1 MRNTTT
7 QSWRT
12 APVKTIQPTDWL
24 SLATILAL
32 AIVLRL
38 LFYTGFFG
46 SDEVTYVETA
56 VGITSGDWHASN
68 YIGATRYGMNLPV
81 ALFIYL
87 FGLSEA
93 SANLWPFLCSI
104 GEVAIVFVV
113 ARRLWGLRVAVISA
127 TLLALLPLHVH
138 YAGRMMADPPLAFF
152 LSLSVLL
159 LLHAV
164 HAKHSLSYIAAGL
177 AWGAVF
183 WVKESVAL
191 LYLPV
196 FLSLSLVLNRF
207 DGRGLWI
214 LFGMA
219 IALLGNCVLMN
230 FVSGNPLHVFA
241 VMSKALATVNS
252 MATLDTSPWYY
263 FRYFFMDIRHTFLL
277 GFLVAAGIALYV
289 RYFVRDN
296 QAAPQAQ
303 FVILWIFLLVGMF
316 SFALVSFSPVQLV
329 MKQTNYMLIF
339 AAPLALLAGWFL
351 ASLPRQV
358 FVPLSILILSGSV
371 ILAALE
377 QQAVTVFTANSKA
390 AYIFLRD
397 HPKTYLVATINNVR
411 AINFFSMMEN
421 RQKIRERVMSFSDM
435 AEIESVNAI
444 DSLATKTREK
454 DIYALLDLES
464 IFWGSKTNGIRNRSD
479 VPTCWQSMGPLTPA
493 ALGNGS
499 WVTQSLLIAG
509 AVLPESLQQPYMAI
523 LQPLT
528 APKTAHLFKVS
539 KSCLTRLLR

>member
-1 MRNTTT
+1 MQNTIAP
-7 QSWRT
+7 SWKT
-12 APVKTIQPTDWL
+12 APSKAMQSMDWL

-32 AIVLRL
+32 ATVLRL

-56 VGITSGDWHASN
+56 VGIASGDWHASN

-81 ALFIYL
+81 ALSIYF

-93 SANLWPFLCSI
+93 SVNLWPFLCSV
-104 GEVAIVFVV
+104 GEVAIVFTI
-113 ARRLWGLRVAVISA
+113 ARRLWDIRVATVSA
-127 TLLALLPLHVH
+127 ALLALLPLHVH
-138 YAGRMMADPPLAFF
+138 YAGRIMADPPLAFF
-152 LSLSVLL
+152 LSFSVLL

-164 HAKHSLSYIAAGL
+164 RTKHYLNYIAAGL

-196 FLSLSLVLNRF
+196 FLSLSVFLNRF
-207 DGRGLWI
+207 NSRGLWI
-214 LFGMA
+214 LIGMA
-219 IALLGNCVLMN
+219 IALLGNCILMN
-230 FVSGNPLHVFA
+230 FVAGNPLHVFA

-263 FRYFFMDIRHTFLL
+263 FHYFFVDIRHTFLL
-277 GFLVAAGIALYV
+277 GFLVVAGIALYV

-296 QAAPQAQ
+296 RAAPQAQ

-351 ASLPRQV
+351 TSLPQKI
-358 FVPLSILILSGSV
+358 FVPLGLLLVSGSV

-377 QQAVTVFTANSKA
+377 QQAGTAFTANSKA

-397 HPKTYLVATINNVR
+397 HQKIYLIATINNVR
-411 AINFFSMMEN
+411 AVNFFSMMEN
-421 RQKIRERVMSFSDM
+421 RREIRERIMSFSDM
-435 AEIESVNAI
+435 AELESTNTSGA
-444 DSLATKTREK
+444 LATKTREN
-454 DIYALLDLES
+454 DLYALLDLES
-464 IFWGSKTNGIRNRSD
+464 IFWGSKTNGIRNFSD
-479 VPTCWQSMGPLTPA
+479 IPTCWQSIDTLTPA
-493 ALGNGS
+493 TLGHGR
-499 WVTQSLLIAG
+499 WVTKGLLATS
-509 AVLPESLQQPYMAI
+509 AALPESLRQRYLAI
-523 LQPLT
+523 LQPLAT
-528 APKTAHLFKVS
+528 PKAAYLFKVD
-539 KSCLTRLLR
+539 KSCLTSSL